1 MNIVKQD
8 GLSLIELMTTLAVV
22 AILAA
27 LAAPSIQTMLEN
39 NRIESLARQ
48 FVGSIYTARSEAAKT
63 GFVASI
69 CPSDPTQT
77 ACGRTYAN
85 GWLVFRDFNANRSFD
100 TTADVDTDGDG
111 TLDEEVILFAHDNDN
126 PDLTV
131 TLFSDGA
138 ANTEQSFSYLPNGL
152 NSLRNT
158 SNPHL
163 RVTHTDNGDLAARIT
178 LNRGGSVSLCIAAK
192 DDHC

>member
-1 MNIVKQD
+1 MNIGKQF

-39 NRIESLARQ
+39 NRIESVARQ
-48 FVGSIYTARSEAAKT
+48 FVSSIYMARSEAAKT
-63 GFVASI
+63 GFNASI
-69 CPSDPTQT
+69 CPSNTTQT
-77 ACGRTYAN
+77 ACGTTYAN

-100 TTADVDTDGDG
+100 TTPDVDTDGDG
-111 TLDEEVILFAHDNDN
+111 TLDAEVLLFAHDNDN
-126 PDLTV
+126 NDLTV
-131 TLFSDGA
+131 EVFSDGA
-138 ANTEQSFSYLPNGL
+138 ANTEQSFSYLPSGL

-158 SNPHL
+158 SNPHI
-163 RVTHTDNGDLAARIT
+163 RISHASDNDLAAQIK